1 MLFSAA
7 GVAFTPTLRP
17 HVTQPT
23 ARAAVVCGLD
33 SPVPP
38 VATFVLDAAA
48 RQAAAL
54 RPASVSEAAASEVFP
69 SAQQSI
75 FPTNLLAAELFG
87 QGKKFTGYKNRNAGP
102 PADLAPAAE
111 PDYSDTS
118 KYEPTKEID
127 LSNYLEKEEA
137 TPADAKAD
145 AKAKEAQAAKEAK
158 EKAAREQA
166 AIKAAEKVRSCSLKE
181 PPPPPRAPPPWRPW
195 GRQRRKPL
203 P

>member
-127 LSNYLEKEEA
+127 LSNYLI
-137 TPADAKAD
+137 T
-145 AKAKEAQAAKEAK
+145 
-158 EKAAREQA
+158 
-166 AIKAAEKVRSCSLKE
+166 
-181 PPPPPRAPPPWRPW
+181 
-195 GRQRRKPL
+195 PL
-203 P
+203 PGSSEMKLTYEFFYFSIKKYHEFLNTNFELK